1 MKQTAHIVIAAVA
14 VAGLVCSLGGC
25 TVKAT
30 TNSTTDGVNN
40 FLSSTTAKSWVT
52 EDGLVK
58 KEEKV
63 EAFVAINFENLKQ
76 DMARGQGEYLTSLG
90 TLLEI
95 PTGHRQK
102 FYLLARAKYPLLISS
117 ERTTP
122 DAMLAGLFREM
133 SANKTLHMVALNR

>member
-1 MKQTAHIVIAAVA
+1 M
-14 VAGLVCSLGGC
+14 
-25 TVKAT
+25 
-30 TNSTTDGVNN
+30 NN
-40 FLSSTTAKSWVT
+40 FLSSTTAKSWIT

>member
-1 MKQTAHIVIAAVA
+1 MKQTAHIVMATVA

-25 TVKAT
+25 TIKAT
-30 TNSTTDGVNN
+30 TNTTTDGVNN
-40 FLSSTTAKSWVT
+40 FLSSTTAKSWMT

-63 EAFVAINFENLKQ
+63 KAFVALNFENLKQ

-95 PTGHRQK
+95 PTGHRQQ
-102 FYLLARAKYPLLISS
+102 FYLLARATYPLLMSS

-133 SANKTLHMVALNR
+133 SANKTLQMVALNR